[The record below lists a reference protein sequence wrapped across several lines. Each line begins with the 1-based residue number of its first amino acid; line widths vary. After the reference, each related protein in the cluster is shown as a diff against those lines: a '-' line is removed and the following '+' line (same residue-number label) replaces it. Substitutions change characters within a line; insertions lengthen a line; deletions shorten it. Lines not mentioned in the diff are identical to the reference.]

1 MVHDG
6 ETVGT
11 RNITIGKLHPIDT
24 VESNGSSIFV
34 VAGTTL
40 ARIEK
45 LSGLVTWKK
54 GLPEAGTSDSDMGVP
69 TTSWTWQIK
78 VFTDRLLVTH
88 VENEISSATAL
99 SSTLTCLR
107 VADGAVLWSRHID
120 VPIASVLLC
129 AGNNALVPLETG
141 EVLSL
146 DLRSNA
152 VVWRRQV
159 SSTHYARGR
168 KERCPALV
176 LSCSPGA
183 CIARAGDSHLL
194 GLNAATGDVLWS
206 KTLGSSIADAEKRAA
221 ETRFKLDKG
230 VVYISPTSVEIL
242 AWNAVTGTVVWDSKF
257 KQKPSWDDSGVY
269 IAPMVGR
276 DIVVA
281 QNQSGLTGVRRTDGT
296 PVWTGCSDKPGAV
309 RSPRRSA
316 FTRNAPTFRNYLRR
330 VVPVACWKHGKGVC
344 SECDCNG
351 RFR

>member
-54 GLPEAGTSDSDMGVP
+54 GLPEAGTSDSDMGAP

-78 VFTDRLLVTH
+78 VLTDRLLVTH

-206 KTLGSSIADAEKRAA
+206 TTLGSSIADAEKRAA

-276 DIVVA
+276 EYCGRPESVW
-281 QNQSGLTGVRRTDGT
+281 TDGRPANRWHT
-296 PVWTGCSDKPGAV
+296 SMDWLQRQTWRCPL
-309 RSPRRSA
+309 SPA
-316 FTRNAPTFRNYLRR
+316 ER
-330 VVPVACWKHGKGVC
+330 VHT
-344 SECDCNG
+344 
-351 RFR
+351 